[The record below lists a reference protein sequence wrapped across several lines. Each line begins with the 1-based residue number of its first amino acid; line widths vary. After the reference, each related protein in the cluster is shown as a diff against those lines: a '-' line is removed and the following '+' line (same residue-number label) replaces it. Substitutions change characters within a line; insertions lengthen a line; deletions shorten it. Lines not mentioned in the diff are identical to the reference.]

1 MGSNQVSVNGVLG
14 PVEELRIS
22 PLDHGLL
29 VGDGVFET
37 MRVYGGVPFAWTR
50 HLRRLE
56 RSAAGIGLTVPSVA
70 TLREQ
75 ADAVLDA
82 NGLTEARL
90 RITITG
96 GPAPL
101 GSERAVVEP
110 TVVIAASALTA
121 WPETADVV
129 VVPWTRNEGAATAGL
144 KTISY
149 ADNVR
154 ALAYAHEHGAGEAVF
169 PNTRHELCEATG
181 SNVFVVR
188 EERLLTPPA
197 ESGCLLGVTR
207 ALVLELAA
215 TVGIDAAETTLPIG
229 ALADADEAF
238 LSSTTR
244 EVQAIAHVDG
254 AALPVAPGPATR
266 CLADAFVELVA
277 RDLDP

>member
-1 MGSNQVSVNGVLG
+1 MSGNQVSVNGVVG
-14 PVEELRIS
+14 PVDELRIS

-75 ADAVLDA
+75 ADAVLAA
-82 NGLTEARL
+82 NDLAEARL

-96 GPAPL
+96 GPSPL

-169 PNTRHELCEATG
+169 PNTRRELCEATG
-181 SNVFVVR
+181 SNVFIVH
-188 EERLLTPPA
+188 EGRLLTPPA

-215 TVGIDAAETTLPIG
+215 TVGIDAAEPTLPIG
-229 ALADADEAF
+229 ALAEADEAF

-254 AALPVAPGPATR
+254 APLPVAPGPVTR